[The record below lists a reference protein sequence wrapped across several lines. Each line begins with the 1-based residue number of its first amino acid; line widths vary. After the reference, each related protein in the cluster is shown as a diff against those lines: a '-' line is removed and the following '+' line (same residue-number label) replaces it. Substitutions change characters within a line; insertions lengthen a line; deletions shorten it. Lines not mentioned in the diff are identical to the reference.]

1 LIATALLLI
10 GALMFARFAL
20 SIPLANEI
28 ERTLFDIRAANAM
41 VQVEEDERILLV
53 VYTEDTLIDTEVR
66 SPLDRGILARAL
78 ANIDAMG
85 PRAIGVDILFDQS
98 TPSDGRLVE
107 ALSAMQTRTYLA
119 FVSSSH
125 NPEWIG
131 PRQED
136 FLASFFARIGPGNVE
151 PASVY
156 LQTDADNVQRSW
168 PPQPRD
174 LPPLFANALVPG
186 HDAFRDYSGSIAFE
200 TPLYEDGTVFT
211 TLPIDWFADPEMA
224 AGLADFVAGRYVL
237 IGTDLQD
244 RDRFLTPRSR
254 ITGGETTPGVAI
266 HAQLLAQLLDGVMLR
281 AVPGWALWLAAALA
295 VVAGALTSLGDMR
308 LLRLGL
314 LILVQAAIILLVPY
328 VLHKTGVDTQS
339 LPVFGW
345 VVGWAAAFASVNA
358 AARSVGAEKRQ
369 FVTGALGK
377 YLPAD
382 VAEQI
387 LSDPD
392 RLSLHGEKC
401 RIYALFT
408 DLQGFTALSHAI
420 EPEMVATLL
429 NRYLDMLSETVLD
442 HGGTLDKFVG
452 DAVVAF
458 WGAPISRPDDAE
470 RAAECALAMWRA
482 GEEFRASAPDG
493 VPPIGCTRVG
503 LHYGPAVV
511 GNFGGEGRIQYTA
524 LGDAMNTAAR
534 LESGNKHLDTEIL
547 ASREAIEGV
556 TRIAYR
562 PLGRVTLSGRATP
575 VEIYEP
581 VLEITA
587 GSAEA
592 LYTLFKR
599 YDEGDISALEEIAE
613 IAREN
618 PEDRALQNFVARLR
632 KTEPGGTYVLQA
644 K

>member
-1 LIATALLLI
+1 MLLI
-10 GALMFARFAL
+10 GALIFARFAL
-20 SIPLANEI
+20 SVPLANEI

-41 VQVEEDERILLV
+41 EQVEEDERILLV

-78 ANIDAMG
+78 ANLDAMG

-98 TPSDGRLVE
+98 TPSDGLLVD
-107 ALSAMQTRTYLA
+107 AFRAMQTRTYLA
-119 FVSSSH
+119 FVSSRH

-136 FLASFFARIGPGNVE
+136 FLASFFARIGSGNVE

-168 PPQPRD
+168 PTQPRD
-174 LPPLFANALVPG
+174 LPPLFANALAPG

-200 TPLYEDGTVFT
+200 TPLFEDGAVFT

-281 AVPGWALWLAAALA
+281 AVPGWALWLAAGLA
-295 VVAGALTSLGDMR
+295 IAAGALTSLGEMR
-308 LLRLGL
+308 LWRLGL
-314 LILVQAAIILLVPY
+314 LILVQAAIILLAPY
-328 VLHKTGVDTQS
+328 FLHKAGIDTQS

-345 VVGWAAAFASVNA
+345 GVGWAIAFASVNA

-382 VAEQI
+382 VADQI

-392 RLSLHGEKC
+392 RLSLHGEK
-401 RIYALFT
+401 REIYAVFT

-470 RAAECALAMWRA
+470 RAAECALAMWQA
-482 GEEFRASAPDG
+482 GEEFRANAPDG

-547 ASREAIEGV
+547 ASRQAIEGV
-556 TRIAYR
+556 TRTAYR

-581 VLEITA
+581 VLDITA

-592 LYTLFKR
+592 LYTLFKC